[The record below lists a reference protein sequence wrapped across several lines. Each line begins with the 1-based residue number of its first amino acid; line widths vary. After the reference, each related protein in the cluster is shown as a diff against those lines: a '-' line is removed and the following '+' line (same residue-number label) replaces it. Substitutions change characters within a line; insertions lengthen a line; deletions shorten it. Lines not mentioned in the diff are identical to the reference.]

1 MGQENAG
8 GRAVFRYNVYGIS
21 LRSEFELALP
31 GYSQPG
37 LVEVEIAAGPPSI
50 FLEAI
55 EGVELRRRSDWCH
68 YAHLPDGSIYVRW
81 LGLGEFLVSADG
93 KRLTCGRHA
102 DATSESFQVYLLGQ
116 ALSFA
121 LVRSGFEPLH
131 ATALEADGEA
141 FALLGSSGYGK
152 SSLAACFLASGH
164 ALLTDDLLVMS
175 GVDGLDAHPGPRRI
189 KLFPDTAHHFLGRS
203 ASGVRMNALTEKLI
217 IPLDPWP
224 GCTLR
229 MRAIYSLA
237 APHEAR
243 HTRRITIEPLS
254 SQAAFLAL
262 VGNTFNY
269 MVVDADRL
277 QRQVRETT
285 RLVGSLPVKKLSY
298 PRGVAHLPEVRDA
311 ILEDLRDSHSA
322 KGRPAKGKDAQV

>member
-1 MGQENAG
+1 MGQENAA
-8 GRAVFRYNVYGIS
+8 GREGFRYNVYGIS
-21 LRSEFELALP
+21 LHSEFELALP

-37 LVEVEIAAGPPSI
+37 LVEIEIAAGTPST

-55 EGVELRRRSDWCH
+55 DGVELRRRSDWCH
-68 YAHLPDGSIYVRW
+68 YAHLADGSSYVRW
-81 LGLGEFLVSADG
+81 IGLGEFLVSADG
-93 KRLTCGRHA
+93 KRLTCGRHP

-141 FALLGSSGYGK
+141 FALMGSSGYGK

-189 KLFPDTAHHFLGRS
+189 KLFPDIAHHFLGRS
-203 ASGVRMNALTEKLI
+203 ATGVRMNALTEKLI
-217 IPLDPWP
+217 IPLDPWS
-224 GCTLR
+224 GCPLR
-229 MRAIYSLA
+229 MRAIFTLV

-243 HTRRITIEPLS
+243 HTRRITIERLS
-254 SQAAFLAL
+254 PQAAFLAL

-269 MVVDADRL
+269 MVADAERL
-277 QRQVRETT
+277 QRQVRVTS
-285 RLVGSLPVKKLSY
+285 RLVGSLPVKKLAY
-298 PRGVAHLPEVRDA
+298 PRGVARLPEVRDA
-311 ILEDLRDSHSA
+311 ILADLRGSQ
-322 KGRPAKGKDAQV
+322 PAKGKDAEA